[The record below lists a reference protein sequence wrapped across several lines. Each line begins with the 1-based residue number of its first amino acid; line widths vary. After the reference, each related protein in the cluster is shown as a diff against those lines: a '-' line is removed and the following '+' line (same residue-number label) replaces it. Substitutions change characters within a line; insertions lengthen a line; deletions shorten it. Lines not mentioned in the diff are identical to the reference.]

1 MIHTLRRQPAEVRE
15 SDGQVTYSTQNRGY
29 LTKLAIASAA
39 FALVSYFEAVPH
51 AVGKGLAAGALII
64 ASIAII
70 IAGLSCSVTFD
81 RYERTMS
88 IEWRLY
94 SCSLS
99 QLKPRFDDVVLHIRH
114 YAGISGSE
122 GGAMDGA
129 SGLESCELWLAVKFG
144 GQDYL
149 LEYVKSTDPVGPTL
163 QRYRQEFGFDA

>member
-1 MIHTLRRQPAEVRE
+1 MIHTLRREPVDERE

-51 AVGKGLAAGALII
+51 AMGRALAAGALII
-64 ASIAII
+64 AAIAIV
-70 IAGLSCSVTFD
+70 IAGLSCSVAFD
-81 RYERTMS
+81 RCERMMS

-94 SCSLS
+94 SYSLS
-99 QLKPRFDDVVLHIRH
+99 QFEPRFEDVVLHIRH

-122 GGAMDGA
+122 AGSMGGA
-129 SGLESCELWLAVKFG
+129 SGLESCELWLAVKFR